1 MADINSVPVAALV
14 VVALISLF
22 GSTFS
27 SIVLA
32 ALTRITRTEA
42 AEVYTDGRKAGRNIM
57 RIVDRR
63 PAATAAIVAVRN
75 LFVSVFAASVTI
87 LLALAFSNTWQILG
101 LVLVIA
107 IASAIFATLLAPSSI
122 GARRPVQA
130 LSFVSTPLWW
140 LTRFFSIFVRWRE
153 TSDEEEKE
161 AQSEDQLAV
170 MVERVSESDVI
181 EDDERDMLQSVF
193 QLSHTLVREVMV
205 PRTDMISINVDQSL
219 DKVLSLFTRSGYS
232 RVPVIGDSVDELRGV
247 VYLKDVMRRVH
258 HRSDADDLTVGEV
271 MRVAVFVP
279 ETKMVDDLLHEMQQG
294 SVHIALVVDEY
305 GGIAG
310 LVTIEDLLEE
320 LVGELNDEHDRALP
334 EIEELKPGT
343 YRVPARMP
351 IDELGELFGLEIS
364 DDDVDTAGGL
374 LAKAVGRVPI
384 AGSETNVAGLHLTAD
399 RFEGRRKRL
408 ATIVATLEKKNDD

>member
-232 RVPVIGDSVDELRGV
+232 RVPVIGDSVDDLRGV